1 MIDHIET
8 RILHIGMSPFTNIE
22 YTKENLEQI
31 VEKWKASEKAL
42 FGTTQNSFEHGLDLS
57 EISTKIVDMYVDDE
71 GLVVVQEI
79 LATPMGNVVKELI
92 NLDPPVSFSI
102 KPVIRKV
109 NNALDIDM
117 ISYGGGTL
125 SGVGTLTVDK

>member
-1 MIDHIET
+1 MIDHIVT